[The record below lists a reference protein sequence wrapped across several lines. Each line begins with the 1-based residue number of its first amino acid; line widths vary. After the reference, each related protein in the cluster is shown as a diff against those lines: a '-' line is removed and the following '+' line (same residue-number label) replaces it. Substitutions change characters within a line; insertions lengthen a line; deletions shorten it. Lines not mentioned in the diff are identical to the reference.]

1 MPDFSENE
9 EMYLKR
15 IFEIHNESPADIVK
29 NTRLSEKM
37 GISPAST
44 TEMIQ
49 RLSEREMITH
59 IPYRGFRLTPEG
71 FQLAASIKRR
81 EVLLQILLSDIVGF
95 QGDVGEVACKMVHA
109 VGKELETAL
118 DRLLGYPQT
127 APDGSSIPSMHR
139 DFHEIGVG
147 TLLPIEKLPE
157 GYSSSVELIIANAS
171 EKITIREAGVSVGS
185 EITNLGGKLT
195 CSGNSLEF
203 SREIGMK
210 ILARVNSL

>member
-1 MPDFSENE
+1 MTDFSENE

-15 IFEIHNESPADIVK
+15 IFEIHSESPGDIVK
-29 NTRLSEKM
+29 TTQLSEKM

-71 FQLAASIKRR
+71 FQLAARIKRR

-95 QGDVGEVACKMVHA
+95 QGDVESVACKMEHA

-118 DRLLGYPQT
+118 DRLLGYPQR
-127 APDGSSIPSMHR
+127 APDGSSIPSMQR
-139 DFHEIGVG
+139 DFHKIGIG
-147 TLLPIEKLPE
+147 TLLPIAKLPE
-157 GYSSSVELIIANAS
+157 GYSASVELIIVNEP
-171 EKITIREAGVSVGS
+171 EKVTIGEAGVSVGS

-195 CSGNSLEF
+195 CSGSSLGF

-210 ILARVNSL
+210 IMARVSSL